1 MFFVV
6 KHNTAYELRISDW
19 SSDVCS
25 SDLKGIRQVSPAV
38 PDIDA
43 KFGLFRWEPASTEI
57 TPPQICVMRVNRDKI
72 AKRIVCQ
79 DNDRHIVLFL
89 IPVGN
94 IDPTEIG
101 YDL

>member
-57 TPPQICVMRVNRDKI
+57 TPPQICVMRVRSEARRVGQECVGTCRSRWSPYHSKTHNR
-72 AKRIVCQ
+72 
-79 DNDRHIVLFL
+79 H
-89 IPVGN
+89 
-94 IDPTEIG
+94 E
-101 YDL
+101 